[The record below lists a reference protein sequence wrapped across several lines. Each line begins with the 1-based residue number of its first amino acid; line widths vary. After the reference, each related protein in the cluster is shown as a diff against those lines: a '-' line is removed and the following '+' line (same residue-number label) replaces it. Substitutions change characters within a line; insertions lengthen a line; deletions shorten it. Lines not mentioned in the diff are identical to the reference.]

1 MSDIQPKI
9 ARKPDMSLKLAGL
22 DRPEQFKAWQTI
34 SAPIGDVIFNEDSE
48 KDDTPFESNAWNLGR
63 LLLTTTRFPMS
74 TMIRSDRHIQL
85 GSSDYVRLRIF
96 RGGGGNSIV
105 DGQAVDVVPDDI
117 HFVHGRSEVHLTA
130 QADDILGLLIPYDF
144 IDLDPERANR
154 HFCITGGTPTARL
167 ISCALETTLQGMP
180 TTAPGDI
187 PLLASAL
194 ISLVRGMLLHNAPV
208 PAEDQSFR
216 LLQRNAIRQY
226 VDDNLVGKDITVEL
240 LCDVFHASRASVYR
254 HFKQDGG
261 LQKYMIERRLDR
273 CLYDLLVAP
282 ITHGMVRRAAEQWG
296 FDNASYFNRRF
307 REKFGMTPGAVINMR
322 DAEAATDTVDDVR
335 QMNFP
340 DFAYILK
347 DVNNPVELLKG
358 IGKDT

>member
-48 KDDTPFESNAWNLGR
+48 KDDTPFESNAWTLGR

-96 RGGGGNSIV
+96 RG
-105 DGQAVDVVPDDI
+105 
-117 HFVHGRSEVHLTA
+117 
-130 QADDILGLLIPYDF
+130 
-144 IDLDPERANR
+144 
-154 HFCITGGTPTARL
+154 ARL

-261 LQKYMIERRLDR
+261 LQKYTIERRLDR